1 MYFSYVG
8 GVFIIFYLK
17 IDFFMCRWSNYLKDY
32 KNLIIIYILFS
43 RFEKKFF

>member
-17 IDFFMCRWSNYLKDY
+17 IDFFMCRWNYLKDY